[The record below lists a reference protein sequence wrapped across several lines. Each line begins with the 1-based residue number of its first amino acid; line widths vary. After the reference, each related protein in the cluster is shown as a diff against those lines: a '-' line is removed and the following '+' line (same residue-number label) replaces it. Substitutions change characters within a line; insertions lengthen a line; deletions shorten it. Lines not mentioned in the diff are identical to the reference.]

1 MSGRDP
7 LSLTSEPQS
16 VRSSYRIVEYDL
28 QWPVLYQDE
37 NARIVEALAIDPE
50 RYPQKVCK
58 QSGVYLLSEQH
69 GSRPKRGDRPPMRKE
84 STESRSESRPEWE
97 QLEDWVRGHVQRLI
111 QELL

>member
-37 NARIVEALAIDPE
+37 NARIVEALAIDPDRVE
-50 RYPQKVCK
+50 HIGSTAVPGLGAKPIVDMIVGIPFIPQGITRV
-58 QSGVYLLSEQH
+58 SMSDHWTETILFRDYLRSNLE
-69 GSRPKRGDRPPMRKE
+69 MR
-84 STESRSESRPEWE
+84 
-97 QLEDWVRGHVQRLI
+97 
-111 QELL
+111 